1 MRLIATLALT
11 TLLTSCAT
19 VEGVRANGPVR
30 SYASEKAPEAVRDC
44 LMGIDHHNVSM
55 PIVNGW
61 QVSNQFAPAIAQIA
75 DIERVGEGSS
85 VKVYTG
91 AGARMLIF
99 MVEDCV

>member
-1 MRLIATLALT
+1 MRLIAAIALAG
-11 TLLTSCAT
+11 LLTSCAT

-30 SYASEKAPEAVRDC
+30 TYASAKTPEAVRDC
-44 LMGIDHHNVSM
+44 LMGIDYHNVSM

-61 QVSNQFAPAIAQIA
+61 QVSSQFAPAIAQIA

-91 AGARMLIF
+91 AGARSIIV
-99 MVEDCV
+99 MVERCV